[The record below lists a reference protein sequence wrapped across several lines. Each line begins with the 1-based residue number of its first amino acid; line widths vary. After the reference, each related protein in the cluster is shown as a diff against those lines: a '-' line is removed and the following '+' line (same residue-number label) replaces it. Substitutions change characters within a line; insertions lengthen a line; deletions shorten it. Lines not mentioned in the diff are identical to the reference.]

1 MSEEEIKSDLEKLE
15 SVYFQLTGKPIA
27 KYFRP
32 PKGDFDR
39 KSLMYV
45 SKLGYKNIFWSMAH
59 FDWDVNKQM
68 SVEKTEKIVLENLH
82 NGAIILMHSVSI
94 SNARSLPRI
103 IDEAVK
109 QGYRFE
115 TLDKL

>member
-1 MSEEEIKSDLEKLE
+1 MSDLEKLE
-15 SVYFQLTGKPIA
+15 STYYKLTNKPIA

-32 PKGDFDR
+32 PKGDFDK

-59 FDWDVNKQM
+59 YDWDVNKQM
-68 SVEKTEKIVLENLH
+68 SVEKTEKIVLDNLH

-94 SNARSLPRI
+94 SNARSLPNI
-103 IDEAVK
+103 IDEAIR
-109 QGYRFE
+109 QGYTFE
-115 TLDKL
+115 TLEAL